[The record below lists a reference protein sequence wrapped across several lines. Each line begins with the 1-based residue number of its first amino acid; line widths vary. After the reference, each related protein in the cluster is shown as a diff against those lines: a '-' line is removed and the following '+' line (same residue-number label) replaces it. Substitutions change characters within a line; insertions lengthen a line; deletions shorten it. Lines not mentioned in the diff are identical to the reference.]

1 MLALL
6 AAICMTIGIV
16 GHVAMN
22 NYLTAQIDDGLHEAA
37 SRTFGPKG
45 PPQGSQGQ
53 PNPLDTRGQRPG
65 TLVALFSHNTAMSSA
80 VVQTDGSASSLSAA
94 DLAQVHDVDPADPAT
109 EMTLSSGTYRL
120 SVSTFSTP
128 TGEKLVTGLSTAERD
143 STLRSLDLI
152 TTIVSLAGLG
162 IIGLVGTMIVRRS
175 LRPLDEL
182 SAVATT
188 VATLPLDSGEASIHV
203 RIPPMAAEPGTEVGD
218 VGIAFNNM
226 LEHLT
231 RAYAARHAG
240 EVKVRQLVAD
250 ASHELRT
257 PLTSIRGY
265 TELVLLSETLTPSG
279 TAAGQTL
286 QRYTYTTY
294 SVNGSETQT
303 RLLLENPDEEYAEN
317 LLDGNSVLFKADSQ
331 SSFTYQGDDMT
342 GAGQNYYL
350 SYDLT
355 TKKLS
360 VISWDLNEALTNNA
374 TASPDTVLTMGG
386 KGAGTSGE
394 TFKSR
399 FLASTVFKKIYDS
412 AYQELYSQIF
422 ADGTA
427 ASLLTTITAAIP
439 ASDALSEDDIAEQ
452 SAVLSTFLE
461 ERDQTIEAALTN

>member
-1 MLALL
+1 
-6 AAICMTIGIV
+6 
-16 GHVAMN
+16 
-22 NYLTAQIDDGLHEAA
+22 
-37 SRTFGPKG
+37 
-45 PPQGSQGQ
+45 
-53 PNPLDTRGQRPG
+53 
-65 TLVALFSHNTAMSSA
+65 MSSA

-94 DLAQVHDVDPADPAT
+94 DLAQVHDVDPTDPAT

-279 TAAGQTL
+279 TAALRRVDSESKRMSTL
-286 QRYTYTTY
+286 
-294 SVNGSETQT
+294 VKD
-303 RLLLENPDEEYAEN
+303 LLLLARLDEGQRGEQATLDFTDLLMEITQDSKIAATDHKWSLVLPQEPVMVCAVESELRQILIN
-317 LLDGNSVLFKADSQ
+317 LLSNAAKHTAAGTQIRVTLETAQGLATLSVEDNGQGIPEEFLSHIFTRFSRADPARASGNGGNSSGLGLAIV
-331 SSFTYQGDDMT
+331 
-342 GAGQNYYL
+342 
-350 SYDLT
+350 
-355 TKKLS
+355 
-360 VISWDLNEALTNNA
+360 EALVQANDGLISVSS
-374 TASPDTVLTMGG
+374 SPGRTCFVLQLPTV
-386 KGAGTSGE
+386 
-394 TFKSR
+394 
-399 FLASTVFKKIYDS
+399 
-412 AYQELYSQIF
+412 
-422 ADGTA
+422 
-427 ASLLTTITAAIP
+427 
-439 ASDALSEDDIAEQ
+439 
-452 SAVLSTFLE
+452 
-461 ERDQTIEAALTN
+461 